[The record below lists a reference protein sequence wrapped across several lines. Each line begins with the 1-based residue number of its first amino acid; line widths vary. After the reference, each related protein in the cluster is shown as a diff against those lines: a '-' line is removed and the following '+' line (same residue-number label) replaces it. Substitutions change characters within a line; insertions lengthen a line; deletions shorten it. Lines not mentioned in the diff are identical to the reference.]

1 MINRYE
7 RAYTEV
13 LEILSHLP
21 KKQYDKIPKEKI
33 DFYKNNRD
41 KDYIYHLNSQI
52 ELSKQT
58 ISKEANAILISLF
71 IDYIATERQKE
82 ILKKFLNQNQ
92 VQLEKSKKEI
102 YSVDNIFKKGN

>member
-1 MINRYE
+1 MISRYE

-21 KKQYDKIPKEKI
+21 KKQYD
-33 DFYKNNRD
+33 F
-41 KDYIYHLNSQI
+41 NSQI

-58 ISKEANAILISLF
+58 ISKEANAIVISLF
-71 IDYIATERQKE
+71 IDYFATERQKE